1 MSARAPVNRIIPF
14 SAVDG
19 PGNRTAVF
27 LQGCSFR
34 CKYCHNPETIRLC
47 THCGNCLSVCP
58 TGALSLREGKVC
70 YDRSRC
76 VMCDACIKACPNSS
90 CPRIREMSAEETMEE
105 IRRNLP
111 FIRGVTVSGGE
122 CTLHQDYLLALS
134 PLVRR
139 EGLTLLLDSNGSY
152 DFAGDDAFLEAVDGV
167 MLDVKA
173 WDPEEHLSLIRRGN
187 ETVLKNLCFLA
198 KKGKLAEVRTV
209 VIPDEMNA
217 AQTVEQVSRT
227 LVSLG
232 AGQVPYKLIRFRP
245 MGVREEF
252 KHFRSPFSAEL
263 DALER
268 LARSIGMRRIV
279 QI

>member
-1 MSARAPVNRIIPF
+1 
-14 SAVDG
+14 
-19 PGNRTAVF
+19 
-27 LQGCSFR
+27 
-34 CKYCHNPETIRLC
+34 
-47 THCGNCLSVCP
+47 
-58 TGALSLREGKVC
+58 
-70 YDRSRC
+70 
-76 VMCDACIKACPNSS
+76 MCDACIKACPNSS
-90 CPRIREMSAEETMEE
+90 CPRIREMSAEETMVE

-122 CTLHQDYLLALS
+122 CTLHRDYLLELS

-173 WDPEEHLSLIRRGN
+173 WDAEEHLELIRHGN
-187 ETVLKNLCFLA
+187 ETVLKNLRFLA
-198 KKGKLAEVRTV
+198 EKGKLAEVRTV
-209 VIPDEMNA
+209 VIPDQMNA

-245 MGVREEF
+245 MGVRAEF
-252 KHFRSPFSAEL
+252 KHFRSPSGVEL
-263 DALER
+263 DALEG
-268 LARSIGMRRIV
+268 LARSIGMLHII